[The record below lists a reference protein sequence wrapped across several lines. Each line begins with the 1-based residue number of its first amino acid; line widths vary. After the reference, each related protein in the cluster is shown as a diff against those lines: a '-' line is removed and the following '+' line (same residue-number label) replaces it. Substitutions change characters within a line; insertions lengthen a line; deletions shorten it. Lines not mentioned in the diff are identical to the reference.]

1 MRPDCVLLDCNKLL
15 VPKVCSGHVRRSIYA
30 GLYEKSE
37 VQAVRKYIRRQ
48 DVVVDAGASLGY
60 LSLQLA
66 RIVGSG
72 NVHAVEGNR
81 ELLPHIE
88 ANFRANG
95 LPLPAI
101 IHGLVSAPGYTERP
115 FNISREIWSS
125 SIADRGSTA
134 KVDVVPCV
142 DLDRLIEDTGATVL
156 VCDIEG
162 GECELIKTCRFPGLA
177 TIVMELHPELFQGLD
192 AAGAVSRLGEKGF
205 RLEEIVDGKVYVFAR
220 QELQERLRSTA
231 SS

>member
-1 MRPDCVLLDCNKLL
+1 MVLDSNSLL
-15 VPKVCSGHVRRSIYA
+15 LPGVCSGHVRRSIYA
-30 GLYEKSE
+30 ELYEKSE
-37 VQAVRKYIRRQ
+37 VKAVRKYIRKE

-66 RIVGSG
+66 RIVGPG

-95 LPLPAI
+95 LPVPAL
-101 IHGLVSAPGYTERP
+101 IHGLVSAPGHGERP

-125 SIADRGSTA
+125 STLERGNTA

-142 DLDRLIEDTGATVL
+142 DLDHMIEETGATAL

-162 GECELIKTCRFPGLA
+162 GECELIKSCRFPRLR
-177 TIVMELHPELFQGLD
+177 ILIMELHPELFQDLD
-192 AAGAVSRLGEKGF
+192 VAGAVSVLADKGF
-205 RLEEIVDGKVYVFAR
+205 GVQEVVDGKVYVFVR